1 MRRLDRDNST
11 NEAVIGKCI
20 EESQV
25 IRLALNDETSPYV
38 IPLCFGHEVIDGRR
52 FFYFHKN
59 RDGRL
64 ARMLES
70 CPVCTFELEG
80 DTRLFLDWEKMMCNM
95 DYCSVI
101 GRGRV
106 SLIETEAERDH
117 AMDVLMENRTVL
129 VIAHRLSTIRNATAI
144 MVLEKGNII
153 ERGNHEELVQQKG
166 RYYSLYTGQF
176 ELE

>member
-117 AMDVLMENRTVL
+117 AMDVLMAHYGRGDFAYDKRAMKAILMYRLEADELTCKATRGWRTQ
-129 VIAHRLSTIRNATAI
+129 
-144 MVLEKGNII
+144 
-153 ERGNHEELVQQKG
+153 RGC
-166 RYYSLYTGQF
+166 
-176 ELE
+176 